1 MTTALVAR
9 FAHRAMASAGRA
21 TAAAAAAVTL
31 RSSSGLQRLRQHR
44 ALSSTAASG
53 SSGASPSVPVTPAAS
68 SSDAASAAPAASA
81 TATGAAAASAASVHP
96 GGTAVVM
103 LNMGGPASVP
113 EVGPFLDRL
122 FSDGEIIQ
130 LGPLQ
135 KWLGPLISK
144 RRTPKIEAQYAQIGG
159 SPIRKWTEQQGAE
172 MCKRLDKLSPQ
183 TAPHKVKGNSSNREG
198 NSGRRG
204 AASAR
209 FVRWPLESFFS
220 AD

>member
-1 MTTALVAR
+1 MTTALAAR
-9 FAHRAMASAGRA
+9 FAHRAMAAGSAGRA
-21 TAAAAAAVTL
+21 TAAAAATL

-53 SSGASPSVPVTPAAS
+53 SSGASTSVPVTPAAL

-81 TATGAAAASAASVHP
+81 TASGAASPSASAASAHP

-159 SPIRKWTEQQGAE
+159 SPIRKWTEHQGAE

-198 NSGRRG
+198 NTGRRG
-204 AASAR
+204 AASA
-209 FVRWPLESFFS
+209 
-220 AD
+220 